1 MVVAAAATSI
11 VSLYGNPAFADAG
24 AEGVAADSPGIASG
38 NNVQVPLNVPV
49 NACGNTVDVV
59 ALLNPAFGNSCANGP
74 GSRGTSGTSSVPGV
88 SHQPVQHDDSGY
100 GYDDSGYGYDD
111 TGYGYDDTG
120 YGYDDSEHTVTPG
133 PYGGSSAHGEATGSP
148 GVLSGGLF
156 QVPVDVPVNACGNTV
171 DVVSA
176 LNPAFGNECGYGDT
190 PPSTPPPTTTPPT
203 TPPPTTPPPSTPP
216 PTTTPPSTPPPTT
229 PPPASTPPAST
240 PPPPVEEQT
249 PPPPGGTLPHTG
261 SEGTLA
267 ASAASA
273 ALLAGGILLYRR
285 GRAASRR

>member
-49 NACGNTVDVV
+49 NACGNTVDVI
-59 ALLNPAFGNSCANGP
+59 ALLNPAFGNSCANGS
-74 GSRGTSGTSSVPGV
+74 GSGGTSGTTETSGTSGVPGV
-88 SHQPVQHDDSGY
+88 SQHDDDSVHGP
-100 GYDDSGYGYDD
+100 DDIGR
-111 TGYGYDDTG
+111 
-120 YGYDDSEHTVTPG
+120 VTPG
-133 PYGGSSAHGEATGSP
+133 TYSGSSAHGETTGSP

-156 QVPVDVPVNACGNTV
+156 QVPLDVPVNACGNTV

-190 PPSTPPPTTTPPT
+190 PPTTPPKTTPPKTTPPTTTPPPTPPPTTTPPRT
-203 TPPPTTPPPSTPP
+203 V
-216 PTTTPPSTPPPTT
+216 TPPSTPPAT
-229 PPPASTPPAST
+229 PPPTYTPPTPPAST
-240 PPPPVEEQT
+240 PPPVEEQT
-249 PPPPGGTLPHTG
+249 PPPPGGSLPNTG

>member
-49 NACGNTVDVV
+49 NACGNTVDVI
-59 ALLNPAFGNSCANGP
+59 ALLNPAFGNSCANGS
-74 GSRGTSGTSSVPGV
+74 GSHGTSGSSHVPV
-88 SHQPVQHDDSGY
+88 HHDDSVYGPGDSGY

-111 TGYGYDDTG
+111 
-120 YGYDDSEHTVTPG
+120 SEQSVTPAT
-133 PYGGSSAHGEATGSP
+133 YSGSSAHGESTGSP

-156 QVPVDVPVNACGNTV
+156 QVPLDVPVNACGNTV

-190 PPSTPPPTTTPPT
+190 PPTTPPTTPPKTTPPTTTPPT
-203 TPPPTTPPPSTPP
+203 TTPPTAPP
-216 PTTTPPSTPPPTT
+216 PTTTPPRTVTPPSTPPATPPPTYT
-229 PPPASTPPAST
+229 PPTPAST
-240 PPPPVEEQT
+240 PPPVEEQT
-249 PPPPGGTLPHTG
+249 PPPPGGSLPNTG

>member
-59 ALLNPAFGNSCANGP
+59 ALLNPAFGNSCANGS
-74 GSRGTSGTSSVPGV
+74 GSRGASSSTETSGSPHVPGV
-88 SHQPVQHDDSGY
+88 SHRPVHHDDSGY

-111 TGYGYDDTG
+111 SG
-120 YGYDDSEHTVTPG
+120 SAATPG
-133 PYGGSSAHGEATGSP
+133 TYGGSSAHGEATGSP
-148 GVLSGGLF
+148 GVLSGGLL

-171 DVVSA
+171 DVVSG

-190 PPSTPPPTTTPPT
+190 PPT
-203 TPPPTTPPPSTPP
+203 TPPPTTPP
-216 PTTTPPSTPPPTT
+216 TTPPVTTPPPTT
-229 PPPASTPPAST
+229 PPVTTPPPTTPPATTPPTSTPPTPPAST

-249 PPPPGGTLPHTG
+249 PPPPGGSLPHTG